1 MRTPASVRLFNLQ
14 PCESLHL
21 QYYLLQIVGKLCF
34 RQNSAQMQYSTSK
47 QRLCCAVFLWRKC
60 KVRKFCERSK
70 ILQKVK
76 KFATSNCGVRRIR
89 GVFLIFCHFCRYK
102 TACILTCLG
111 FVFCGENAG
120 SEILRKVKNFAKSS
134 KIYNKQLRREAYFKC
149 FCMFLPLQN
158 GVHFDVSLR
167 CALKTHPTFTAKLLE
182 KQKALC
188 MKQSA

>member
-1 MRTPASVRLFNLQ
+1 MKVLY
-14 PCESLHL
+14 L

-111 FVFCGENAG
+111 FVFCGENARFG
-120 SEILRKVKNFAKSS
+120 NFVKGS
-134 KIYNKQLRREAYFKC
+134 KILQKVQKFTTSNCGARRISNVFACSCRYKTAC
-149 FCMFLPLQN
+149 ILTCL
-158 GVHFDVSLR
+158 
-167 CALKTHPTFTAKLLE
+167 CAVL
-182 KQKALC
+182 
-188 MKQSA
+188 

>member
-14 PCESLHL
+14 PCESFVFAVLFVANCRETL
-21 QYYLLQIVGKLCF
+21 F
-34 RQNSAQMQYSTSK
+34 SANSAQMQYSTSK

-102 TACILTCLG
+102 TACILTCLCV
-111 FVFCGENAG
+111 VFENAPDFYG
-120 SEILRKVKNFAKSS
+120 KVTRK
-134 KIYNKQLRREAYFKC
+134 
-149 FCMFLPLQN
+149 
-158 GVHFDVSLR
+158 
-167 CALKTHPTFTAKLLE
+167 

>member
-14 PCESLHL
+14 PCESFVFAV
-21 QYYLLQIVGKLCF
+21 LLVANCRETLF
-34 RQNSAQMQYSTSK
+34 SANSAQMQYSTSK

-134 KIYNKQLRREAYFKC
+134 KIYNK
-149 FCMFLPLQN
+149 
-158 GVHFDVSLR
+158 
-167 CALKTHPTFTAKLLE
+167 
-182 KQKALC
+182 
-188 MKQSA
+188 

>member
-76 KFATSNCGVRRIR
+76 KFATSNCGVRRISN
-89 GVFLIFCHFCRYK
+89 VFACSCRYK
-102 TACILTCLG
+102 TACILTCLCA
-111 FVFCGENAG
+111 VFENAPDFYG
-120 SEILRKVKNFAKSS
+120 KVTRKTKSTLYETKCLKKS
-134 KIYNKQLRREAYFKC
+134 AY
-149 FCMFLPLQN
+149 L
-158 GVHFDVSLR
+158 
-167 CALKTHPTFTAKLLE
+167 
-182 KQKALC
+182 
-188 MKQSA
+188 